1 MSEKVVVLF
10 FILLLL
16 IGCQQQDR
24 SFDQDRY
31 IVTSPEVAEILAALG
46 AIENIVG
53 ITQECNYPIELNN
66 IEKVGNF
73 GKVDFEKIIDLK
85 PNIVFTSGLEQDAL
99 SSELA
104 KLNIRVEKIYPN
116 SIAELLNSILRIG
129 VLVDRKEQAETL
141 ADSLRNELAKME
153 EYKFSQIPR
162 IYIEIYGDPLM
173 SVNKISFVGELITLA
188 GGDNIF
194 SSLPREY
201 SRIDAEKVIEA
212 DPEVIILTYPGVSA
226 EDVQLRKGWEVIS
239 ALKNNKIFSASDID
253 PDLILRASP
262 RCITGIKQLYKA
274 FHE

>member
-73 GKVDFEKIIDLK
+73 GKVDFEKIIDLN

-173 SVNKISFVGELITLA
+173 SVNKNSFVGELITLA

>member
-73 GKVDFEKIIDLK
+73 GKVDFEKIIDLN

>member
-239 ALKNNKIFSASDID
+239 ALKNNKIFSASEID

-262 RCITGIKQLYKA
+262 RCLEGIKQLHKA

>member
-73 GKVDFEKIIDLK
+73 GKVDFEKIIDLN

-226 EDVQLRKGWEVIS
+226 
-239 ALKNNKIFSASDID
+239 
-253 PDLILRASP
+253 
-262 RCITGIKQLYKA
+262 
-274 FHE
+274 

>member
-73 GKVDFEKIIDLK
+73 GKVDFEKIIDLN

-239 ALKNNKIFSASDID
+239 ALKNNKIFSASEID

-262 RCITGIKQLYKA
+262 RCLEGIKQLYKA

>member
-1 MSEKVVVLF
+1 MPKKVVVLF
-10 FILLLL
+10 YILLLL

-53 ITQECNYPIELNN
+53 ITQECNYPIALNN
-66 IEKVGNF
+66 IEKIGNF
-73 GKVDFEKIIDLK
+73 GKVDFEKIIELN

-104 KLNIRVEKIYPN
+104 KLNIRVEKIYPS
-116 SIAELLNSILRIG
+116 SIADMLDSILRIG
-129 VLVDRKEQAETL
+129 VLVDRKEQAEAL
-141 ADSLRNELAKME
+141 VDSLRNELQKIAENKV
-153 EYKFSQIPR
+153 STIPK
-162 IYIEIYGDPLM
+162 IYVEIYGDPLM
-173 SVNKISFVGELITLA
+173 SVNGKSFIGELVA
-188 GGDNIF
+188 FADGVNIF
-194 SSLPREY
+194 SDLPREY

-226 EDVQLRKGWEVIS
+226 DDIQKRKGWEVIS
-239 ALKNNKIFSASDID
+239 AVENNKIFSTSDID

-262 RCITGIKQLYKA
+262 RCITGIKQLHKA

>member
-201 SRIDAEKVIEA
+201 SRIDAEKVIET

>member
-73 GKVDFEKIIDLK
+73 GKVDFEKIIDLN

-116 SIAELLNSILRIG
+116 SIAELLNSIVRIG

>member
-1 MSEKVVVLF
+1 
-10 FILLLL
+10 
-16 IGCQQQDR
+16 
-24 SFDQDRY
+24 
-31 IVTSPEVAEILAALG
+31 
-46 AIENIVG
+46 
-53 ITQECNYPIELNN
+53 
-66 IEKVGNF
+66 
-73 GKVDFEKIIDLK
+73 
-85 PNIVFTSGLEQDAL
+85 LEQDAL

-173 SVNKISFVGELITLA
+173 SVNKNSFVGELITLA